1 MSRVVADIAQ
11 QVMAMQHSWEQKRIK
26 QLRRRGRR
34 VNIWGVW
41 EPQASFEYALMLG
54 SLSTETYL
62 KLMEWQAQTAQRR
75 LEETGK
81 LTVIIQDNA
90 SVHRSLLTQQQW
102 ERWQQQGLL
111 LFFLPPYSPQMN
123 RIEDEWLHLK
133 RDELNSQVF
142 ADEYDL
148 AIAITDGL
156 ETRAMRGQYAEESVF
171 GLIRWS
177 YLFRRNH
184 LLLGVWDQH
193 RLHILATISDGEAS

>member
-11 QVMAMQHSWEQKRIK
+11 QVMAMQHSWQQKRIK

-81 LTVIIQDNA
+81 LT
-90 SVHRSLLTQQQW
+90 
-102 ERWQQQGLL
+102 
-111 LFFLPPYSPQMN
+111 
-123 RIEDEWLHLK
+123 
-133 RDELNSQVF
+133 
-142 ADEYDL
+142 
-148 AIAITDGL
+148 
-156 ETRAMRGQYAEESVF
+156 
-171 GLIRWS
+171 
-177 YLFRRNH
+177 
-184 LLLGVWDQH
+184 
-193 RLHILATISDGEAS
+193 

>member
-1 MSRVVADIAQ
+1 MKAKQADWELLKLWAQ
-11 QVMAMQHSWEQKRIK
+11 LGLVHLKYLDESGCYCQSPTGYGYAARGQQKRIK

-75 LEETGK
+75 LEQTGK

-90 SVHRSLLTQQQW
+90 SVHRSKLTQQQW

-133 RDELNSQVF
+133 RDELNCQVF

-148 AIAITDGL
+148 AMAIADGL
-156 ETRAMRGQYAEESVF
+156 EARAVRGQYAVE
-171 GLIRWS
+171 R
-177 YLFRRNH
+177 FRFN
-184 LLLGVWDQH
+184 
-193 RLHILATISDGEAS
+193 

>member
-156 ETRAMRGQYAEESVF
+156 ETRAMRGQYAALAFSV
-171 GLIRWS
+171 
-177 YLFRRNH
+177 
-184 LLLGVWDQH
+184 
-193 RLHILATISDGEAS
+193 